1 MRISKQ
7 HQEAQ
12 IGIVAVLLTTI
23 LLAIGLSILKVFKIH
38 GFFATKQ
45 NLFYCYLRHIIEYS
59 LGL

>member
-1 MRISKQ
+1 M
-7 HQEAQ
+7 
-12 IGIVAVLLTTI
+12 
-23 LLAIGLSILKVFKIH
+23 LSVLKVFKIH